1 MQALPLEPQSKAPTN
16 IMKVFALIRVSI
28 GLIFLWAFFDKL
40 LGLGYSTPAA
50 RSWLN
55 GGSPTKGY
63 LGSSEGPLA
72 GFYKAIAG
80 HPATDALFMA
90 GLLMVGTA
98 VLLGIGLRVA
108 GASGAL
114 MMLLMWSSHF
124 PPTTH
129 PFLDDHVVYALL
141 FVSFPLMHVGD
152 VWGLGRWW
160 AHQPVVER
168 HHALM

>member
-98 VLLGIGLRVA
+98 ACGRRCRRPHDAAYVELTLPSHDPSLPRRPRRLRA
-108 GASGAL
+108 AL
-114 MMLLMWSSHF
+114 CEL
-124 PPTTH
+124 P
-129 PFLDDHVVYALL
+129 
-141 FVSFPLMHVGD
+141 
-152 VWGLGRWW
+152 
-160 AHQPVVER
+160 AHAR
-168 HHALM
+168 R